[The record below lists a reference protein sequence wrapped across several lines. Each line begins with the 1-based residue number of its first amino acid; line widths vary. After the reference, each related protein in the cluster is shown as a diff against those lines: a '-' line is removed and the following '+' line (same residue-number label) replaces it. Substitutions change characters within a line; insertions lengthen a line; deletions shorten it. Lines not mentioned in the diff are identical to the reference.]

1 VNEARFHLKTSLR
14 FQILIFTLI
23 RVVLNTMHRMVYP
36 FLAVFGRGLGVDLPS
51 LALAVTARSLGGTVG
66 PFLASVADSHGRKI
80 GMLLGLSL
88 FSLGTGLVVFW
99 PTYPV
104 FVLTLALTM
113 LGKYVFDPSMQA
125 YLGDRVPYQRR
136 GRAIAITEY
145 GWSLSFILGIPLM
158 GFIIARLGWVAPFPL
173 LCLLGLIS
181 LLTLAWMLPRDPAIE
196 RGRPKFWINL
206 RAVFSS
212 IPALLGLTVGLFISA
227 SNEVINLVFGV
238 WLEDSFGL
246 QIAAL
251 GVASAV
257 IGLSELGGETLTAG
271 FTDRLG
277 KANAV
282 VLGLLANCLAALV
295 LPLAGR
301 SLPGALV
308 GLFFFYISFEFT
320 IVSNIP
326 LMTEIFPSA
335 RATLMAANIAAH
347 SLGRALGALLAP
359 ALYLQGQGLA
369 QLPPLM
375 VSSLVTILLNLVAL
389 AALYFLRRRI
399 L

>member
-1 VNEARFHLKTSLR
+1 LPLKNSLR
-14 FQILIFTLI
+14 FQIPIFTLI

-36 FLAVFGRGLGVDLPS
+36 FLAVFGRGLGVELPA

-66 PFLASVADSHGRKI
+66 PFLAAVADSRGRKF

-88 FSLGTGLVVFW
+88 FSIGTGIVVFR

-113 LGKYVFDPSMQA
+113 LGKYVFDPSMLA

-145 GWSLSFILGIPLM
+145 GWSLSFIVGIPLM
-158 GFIIARLGWVAPFPL
+158 GFIISRLGWLAPFPL
-173 LCLLGLIS
+173 LCLLGLLSILM
-181 LLTLAWMLPRDPAIE
+181 LLWMLPRDPPVQ
-196 RGRPKFWINL
+196 RDHPKFWNNL
-206 RAVFSS
+206 RAVLSS
-212 IPALLGLTVGLFISA
+212 VPALLGLTVGLFISA
-227 SNEVINLVFGV
+227 SNEVVNLVFGV

-271 FTDRLG
+271 FVDRLG

-282 VLGLLANCLAALV
+282 GLGLLANCLAALA
-295 LPLAGR
+295 LPLAG
-301 SLPGALV
+301 STLPGALV
-308 GLFFFYISFEFT
+308 GLFLFYISFEFT

-359 ALYLQGQGLA
+359 ALYLQGQSISP
-369 QLPPLM
+369 LPPLLANGLM
-375 VSSLVTILLNLVAL
+375 AVLLNLIAL
-389 AALYFLRRRI
+389 VALYFLRKRI
-399 L
+399 Q